1 MLTLNLAIAMTAED
15 WETKYFQI
23 LENYNQAKQD
33 AKRLRQNMVRKQ
45 ERYIDRE
52 HEYRKTIQQIEKII
66 EEKSTKPLEIIQEQD
81 ESQMLLQGVE
91 ADAAMDDF
99 RKKL

>member
-33 AKRLRQNMVRKQ
+33 AKRLR
-45 ERYIDRE
+45 
-52 HEYRKTIQQIEKII
+52 
-66 EEKSTKPLEIIQEQD
+66 
-81 ESQMLLQGVE
+81 
-91 ADAAMDDF
+91 
-99 RKKL
+99 